1 VRKKIDILLY
11 AGYNI
16 NIAFTMKVVMNMEKV
31 DLISEII
38 ELQRKVDRARRQY
51 GLDVWM
57 GLLLTIAQLKSLFFI
72 SNHSRTSLGKL
83 AGALGVTPTNTTGI
97 VDRLIKQGLVSR
109 TENAEDRRMLLL
121 QTTSKGE
128 ELVSKLRERRK
139 GYLSDILAHLT
150 VDELGIV
157 AQGLA
162 SLVKA
167 AEAYEGE
174 SKHEHD

>member
-1 VRKKIDILLY
+1 MAK
-11 AGYNI
+11 N
-16 NIAFTMKVVMNMEKV
+16 

-57 GLLLTIAQLKSLFFI
+57 DLPLTIAQLKSLFFI
-72 SNHSRTSLGKL
+72 SNQGSTNLGKL

-97 VDRLIKQGLVSR
+97 VDRLVKQGLVSR
-109 TENAEDRRMLLL
+109 TEDEEDRRMLLL
-121 QTTSKGE
+121 QTTSQGE

-139 GYLSDILAHLT
+139 GYLSELLARLT
-150 VDELGIV
+150 VDELDIL
-157 AQGLA
+157 AQGLV

-167 AEAYEGE
+167 AEFYEGE
-174 SKHEHD
+174 IRHEHD